1 MGGPT
6 VHSVRLHREYPGQPW
21 GIRLVGGVDLNAP
34 LVITRCQVGSPAEGE
49 LHRGDVIRKINEYD
63 SRDLRHKDAQS
74 LFRNAGNTIDLVV
87 IR

>member
-1 MGGPT
+1 M
-6 VHSVRLHREYPGQPW
+6 
-21 GIRLVGGVDLNAP
+21 
-34 LVITRCQVGSPAEGE
+34 GSPAEGE

-63 SRDLRHKDAQS
+63 SRDLRHKDAQV